1 VLTSV
6 GPGQSAP
13 GGLKSVVPAAMSGC
27 HPGGLQDREG
37 DPRSRAK
44 LMDSLP
50 LRCAPAGH
58 DTFPV
63 LAVPGLDPGI
73 GPGHLRLAAFPSSYL
88 ILRSSR
94 EAASR
99 RRSSGLSGPSFETP
113 LAAAPQ
119 DEAERDDRITAR
131 DTLSR
136 HGRAC
141 PGHPDAVRRG
151 ALRIVITGTSPVM
164 TAEGAVGE
172 CQGGTA
178 QAEPGA

>member
-1 VLTSV
+1 
-6 GPGQSAP
+6 
-13 GGLKSVVPAAMSGC
+13 M
-27 HPGGLQDREG
+27 R
-37 DPRSRAK
+37 
-44 LMDSLP
+44 
-50 LRCAPAGH
+50 
-58 DTFPV
+58 
-63 LAVPGLDPGI
+63 
-73 GPGHLRLAAFPSSYL
+73 LRL
-88 ILRSSR
+88 
-94 EAASR
+94 EGG
-99 RRSSGLSGPSFETP
+99 SGRALNSSFETP

-151 ALRIVITGTSPVM
+151 ALRIVITGTRPVM